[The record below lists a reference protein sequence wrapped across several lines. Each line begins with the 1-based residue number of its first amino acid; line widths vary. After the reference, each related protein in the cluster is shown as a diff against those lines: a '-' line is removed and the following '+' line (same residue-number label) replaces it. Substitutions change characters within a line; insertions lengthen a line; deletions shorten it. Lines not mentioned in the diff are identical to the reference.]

1 MSKPISK
8 KEMWLY
14 TVSNKNSRRKV
25 KRAISKAR
33 RQKLKDEMFN
43 EFERN

>member
-33 RQKLKDEMFN
+33 RQKLKNEMLSD
-43 EFERN
+43 FERD